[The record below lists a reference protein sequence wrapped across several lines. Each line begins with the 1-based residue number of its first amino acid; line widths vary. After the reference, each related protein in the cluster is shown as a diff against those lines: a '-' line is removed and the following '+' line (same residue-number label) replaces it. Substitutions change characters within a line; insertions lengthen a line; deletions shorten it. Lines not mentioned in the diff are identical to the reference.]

1 MHPMNRVT
9 TLAVALVALV
19 ALPRPLRADPIAITG
34 GTVQV
39 AVGISSAR
47 ITFLGDDFMVR
58 TGTEDFRTSLG
69 SDSPFP
75 AGTSINLGG
84 VWHPTDTRGGDAIV
98 NGVYYPELY
107 FGFSTSGGTFVTP
120 SVTPTGLGEQ
130 ILAVP
135 FTFSGFVTA
144 WATPNPGPEDV
155 PVFSVDL
162 FGGGTATAAL
172 FGLPPEHGLPAL
184 YSPIELPG
192 ADYQLLYA
200 FSPGAAPVPEPGT
213 IMLLGTGVIGL
224 LGLRYRRPR
233 RDDASDE

>member
-47 ITFLGDDFMVR
+47 ITFLGDEFMVR
-58 TGTEDFRTSLG
+58 TGTEDFRTTLSQ
-69 SDSPFP
+69 SPFP

-84 VWHPTDTRGGDAIV
+84 VWHPTDTRGGEAIF
-98 NGVYYPELY
+98 NGVYYPELN

-172 FGLPPEHGLPAL
+172 FGLPPEHGLAAL